1 MSIECYENDYISNLL
16 KINKSLRDQI
26 EILYSLLR
34 KKIKIDGGGQTSNRI
49 DALISELEIVHSN
62 LSIEMKE
69 QDNLIQVIKN
79 VDIKH
84 KAIQENNEL
93 MNQMKI
99 NFDKMT
105 NDNINLVKDN
115 GILKQQIQ
123 NICSQM
129 ELLKSENNK
138 LVQENGALNMEIS
151 KRKENETINKEM
163 INKIE
168 KLSNNLTDVE
178 TKYKK
183 KLNQKDFI
191 INKIDEQLQ
200 KYEEEIRLKNIKI
213 AQYEKVLNE
222 PDDNEEEEEKKDTID
237 NNEINNISI
246 RKKSI

>member
-34 KKIKIDGGGQTSNRI
+34 KKIKIDGGGQISNRI

-69 QDNLIQVIKN
+69 QDNLIEVIKN
-79 VDIKH
+79 VDKKF

-123 NICSQM
+123 NILSQM
-129 ELLKSENNK
+129 ELMKSENIK
-138 LVQENGALNMEIS
+138 LVQENGILNIEIS

-168 KLSNNLTDVE
+168 MLSNNLTNVE

-183 KLNQKDFI
+183 KLSQKDLI

-200 KYEEEIRLKNIKI
+200 KYEEEIRLKNIKL

-222 PDDNEEEEEKKDTID
+222 PDEDEEEEKNDTID
-237 NNEINNISI
+237 NNEINDTSI
-246 RKKSI
+246 HKKSI

>member
-16 KINKSLRDQI
+16 KINKSLRDQV

-34 KKIKIDGGGQTSNRI
+34 KKIKIDGEGQTSNRI

-69 QDNLIQVIKN
+69 QNNLIEVIKN
-79 VDIKH
+79 VDIKY

-93 MNQMKI
+93 MNKMKL

-123 NICSQM
+123 NIFSQM

-138 LVQENGALNMEIS
+138 LLQENGTLNMEIS

-168 KLSNNLTDVE
+168 MLSNNLSDIE

-183 KLNQKDFI
+183 KLNQKEFI

-200 KYEEEIRLKNIKI
+200 KYEEEIKIKNIKL
-213 AQYEKVLNE
+213 AQYEKVINE
-222 PDDNEEEEEKKDTID
+222 PEDEEEEKKETID
-237 NNEINNISI
+237 NNEINDISI
-246 RKKSI
+246 HKKSI

>member
-34 KKIKIDGGGQTSNRI
+34 KKTKIDGGGQISNRI

-69 QDNLIQVIKN
+69 QDNLIEVIKN
-79 VDIKH
+79 VDKKF

-123 NICSQM
+123 NILSQM
-129 ELLKSENNK
+129 ELMKSENIK
-138 LVQENGALNMEIS
+138 LVQENGILNIEIS

-168 KLSNNLTDVE
+168 MLSNNLTNVE

-183 KLNQKDFI
+183 KLSQKDLI

-200 KYEEEIRLKNIKI
+200 KYEEEIRLKNIKL

-222 PDDNEEEEEKKDTID
+222 PDEDEEEEKNDTID
-237 NNEINNISI
+237 NNEINDTSI
-246 RKKSI
+246 HKKSI